1 MRDQLEPTS
10 MLVVEAPAS
19 VAAYS
24 KTTVV
29 NAKLMQKHLN
39 ATKESMIR
47 DMASQNLSDEEVLQN
62 FRTMASAQMKADDL
76 QKVVNSNSTM
86 DEPFT
91 EKEVEDMRTVKK
103 DNNLTEH
110 DLADLY
116 DTNQSKINR
125 VLNNQA
131 R

>member
-1 MRDQLEPTS
+1 MRDLIQPATEI
-10 MLVVEAPAS
+10 VVEAPAS
-19 VAAYS
+19 VASYS

-47 DMASQNLSDEEVLQN
+47 DMASLKLSDDEVLHN
-62 FRTMASAQMKADDL
+62 FRTMAAAQVKADDL
-76 QKVVNSNSTM
+76 QGVINSTSAM
-86 DEPFT
+86 SDAFT
-91 EKEVEDMRTVKK
+91 EREVEDMRDVKK
-103 DNNLTEH
+103 QNNLTEH
-110 DLADLY
+110 ELAELY
-116 DTNQSKINR
+116 ETNQSKINR